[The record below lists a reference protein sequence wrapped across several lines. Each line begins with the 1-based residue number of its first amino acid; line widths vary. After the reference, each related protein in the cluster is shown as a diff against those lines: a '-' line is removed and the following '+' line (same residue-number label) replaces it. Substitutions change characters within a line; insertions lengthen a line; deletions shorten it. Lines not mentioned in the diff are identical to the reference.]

1 MGGYFY
7 KYLPYKNTYM
17 NCLVINN
24 KTYRLPNDED
34 TLTRVI
40 NHLDMVRL
48 GVKDYIKLFD
58 LENNSHKLSK
68 TYLNNSEIKILRGV
82 DSDSQKGIT
91 YVFEIID
98 GEPCAR
104 IYKNGEKLG
113 VYVNLIKCSDS
124 EIPDS
129 VKEDYQDFLNKPF

>member
-1 MGGYFY
+1 
-7 KYLPYKNTYM
+7 M
-17 NCLVINN
+17 NCLIINN
-24 KTYRLPNDED
+24 KTYRLPDDED

-113 VYVNLIKCSDS
+113 VFVNLLKCNDAD
-124 EIPDS
+124 IPES
-129 VKEDYQDFLNKPF
+129 VKEDYQDFLDKPF